1 MMKKI
6 LCLLVAALM
15 LFSVAA
21 CTPVDGG
28 KETEATTDTGAETP
42 AVTVP
47 VIDVPAETG
56 PVDEGTDADI
66 DAPATEVPADTDAP
80 VDTEPE
86 TEPVTDAPV
95 ETEAETA
102 APLNY
107 TTMND
112 LQKLT
117 TPFWRM
123 DTMDREST
131 TFIVRD
137 DGTVTAKLAFKPTR
151 IIAVENNALNKTFE
165 EGKDY
170 TWDGETNTLLWVEGS
185 SIPFFTKND
194 IEGKREDGTQ
204 LDAYPTWDE
213 LGRSRFGNQ
222 LYCVSAFLYEKQIA
236 VTYEYEYGA
245 WEGEVTEYQGD
256 KLPTTMEKLKD
267 GEEVTIFFF
276 GDSIFTG
283 CDSSAMYNRDP
294 QQKSFPEFTKQVL
307 EATYGGRVKL
317 YNPSVG
323 GMQSDWGAT
332 EIDKLVCDRA
342 EPDLIF
348 IGFGMNDAF
357 GGRQSAKNVESMINT
372 VRARYPKC
380 EFVILSCMVPN
391 AAAGFLTNQPS
402 QPAAY
407 KALADKTEGVAF
419 VNMYACH
426 KKLLEEKD
434 FISMSG
440 NNINHPNDWL
450 IRVYGMQIL
459 SALVKY

>member
-1 MMKKI
+1 MKRSI
-6 LCLLVAALM
+6 GIIAAALM
-15 LFSVAA
+15 LCLLAA
-21 CTPVDGG
+21 CTDDASD
-28 KETEATTDTGAETP
+28 EETDTTPVTVIESVTATETP
-42 AVTVP
+42 VVQ
-47 VIDVPAETG
+47 ET
-56 PVDEGTDADI
+56 I
-66 DAPATEVPADTDAP
+66 
-80 VDTEPE
+80 PE
-86 TEPVTDAPV
+86 TKV
-95 ETEAETA
+95 ETA
-102 APLNY
+102 APETVAPATQPETIPETVAPE
-107 TTMND
+107 TTPETTSETAAPIAYEGMSD
-112 LQKLT
+112 IQKLT

-123 DTMDREST
+123 NTMDREST

-137 DGTVTAKLAFKPTR
+137 DGTITAKLAFKPTR

-170 TWDGETNTLLWVEGS
+170 TWDGETNTLVWLEGS
-185 SIPFFTKND
+185 SIPYFTKND

-204 LDAYPTWDE
+204 LDQFPTWDE

-236 VTYEYEYGA
+236 VTYEYEYGS
-245 WEGEVTEYQGD
+245 WDGEVTEYQGD
-256 KLPTTMEKLKD
+256 KLPTTMEKLRA

-307 EATYGGRVKL
+307 SETYGARVKM

-323 GMQSDWGAT
+323 GMQSDWGAA

-459 SALVKY
+459 SALVEY

>member
-1 MMKKI
+1 MKKAMGMI
-6 LCLLVAALM
+6 AAVLM
-15 LFSVAA
+15 LLSLAA
-21 CTPVDGG
+21 CSGED
-28 KETEATTDTGAETP
+28 
-42 AVTVP
+42 
-47 VIDVPAETG
+47 
-56 PVDEGTDADI
+56 
-66 DAPATEVPADTDAP
+66 P
-80 VDTEPE
+80 VDTESTAGTAGETVAVTEANADSNAETPVETSAETAAMTEPASETSIPE
-86 TEPVTDAPV
+86 TEPVTEP
-95 ETEAETA
+95 ETA
-102 APLNY
+102 APIAY
-107 TTMND
+107 ESMND

-123 DTMDREST
+123 NVMDREST
-131 TFIVRD
+131 TMIVRE
-137 DGTVTAKLAFKPTR
+137 DGTITAKLAFKPTR
-151 IIAVENNALNKTFE
+151 ILAVENNALNKTFE

-170 TWDGETNTLLWVEGS
+170 TWDGESNTLVWLEGS
-185 SIPFFTKND
+185 SIPYFTQND
-194 IEGKREDGTQ
+194 IQGRREDGSYV
-204 LDAYPTWDE
+204 DAFPAWDE

-245 WEGEVTEYQGD
+245 WDGEITEYQGD
-256 KLPTTMEKLKD
+256 RLPTTMAKLRAQ
-267 GEEVTIFFF
+267 EEVTIFFF

-283 CDSSAMYNRDP
+283 CDSSAMYNREP

-307 EATYGGRVKL
+307 SETYGGRVKM

-323 GMQSDWGAT
+323 GMQSDWGAQNI
-332 EIDKLVCDRA
+332 EELVCNRA

-348 IGFGMNDAF
+348 IGFGMNDAYN
-357 GGRQSAKNVESMINT
+357 GRQSAKYIESMIET

-391 AAAGFLTNQPS
+391 AEAGFLANQPS
-402 QPAAY
+402 QPTNY
-407 KALADKTEGVAF
+407 QSLAEKTEGVAF

-426 KKLLEEKD
+426 KKLLESKD

-459 SALVKY
+459 SALVEY

>member
-1 MMKKI
+1 MMKRSVCI
-6 LCLLVAALM
+6 LAAMLVALS
-15 LFSVAA
+15 LAA
-21 CTPVDGG
+21 CTEDDPSG
-28 KETEATTDTGAETP
+28 ETTPETPAVSETVAETPSETGAETP
-42 AVTVP
+42 AESDTAAP
-47 VIDVPAETG
+47 ET
-56 PVDEGTDADI
+56 
-66 DAPATEVPADTDAP
+66 DAPATEAPDTLP
-80 VDTEPE
+80 PE
-86 TEPVTDAPV
+86 TEAP
-95 ETEAETA
+95 ETA
-102 APLNY
+102 GPLAYENM
-107 TTMND
+107 TD

-123 DTMDREST
+123 NTMDREST

-137 DGTVTAKLAFKPTR
+137 DGTITAKLAFKPTR

-170 TWDGETNTLLWVEGS
+170 TWDGETNTLVWVEGS
-185 SIPFFTKND
+185 SIPYFTKND

-204 LDAYPTWDE
+204 LDAFPTWDE

-245 WEGEVTEYQGD
+245 WDGEVTEYQG
-256 KLPTTMEKLKD
+256 EKLSRTMAKLKAQED
-267 GEEVTIFFF
+267 VTIFFF

-283 CDSSAMYNRDP
+283 CDSSAMYNREP
-294 QQKSFPEFTKQVL
+294 MQKSFPEFTKEVL
-307 EATYGGRVKL
+307 SETYGGRVKM

-323 GMQSDWGAT
+323 GMQSDWGAA

-372 VRARYPKC
+372 VRARYPDC

-402 QPAAY
+402 QPSAY
-407 KALADKTEGVAF
+407 KALAEKTEGVAF

-426 KKLLEEKD
+426 KKLLETKD

-459 SALVKY
+459 SALVEY